1 MKNAA
6 ARSECRLC
14 HGRSSGLRESHV
26 IPRFVG
32 KYLKN
37 TSATGY
43 LTAVSVTG
51 ETQRAQDLYKERLLC
66 ARCERRL
73 NEYETFVAKAIF
85 HPFKRGSLRTI
96 PADERIGKFAVSV
109 SLRALWVLLTTTD
122 PLVKRCRK
130 RLLQLEKEWRSFLLE
145 EPGFVKGENTHHII
159 LCSKELLQ
167 TGLKAEPN
175 LVLGIFGTSAWFID
189 ERFGKAFIFA
199 NMAGMQTLSMV
210 TPAQVPVCRGMEV
223 YPRQT
228 LGVESSPGI
237 GWGGY
242 YQTILGLARRFRGAG
257 ESLSKEHKA
266 MIEQALRRNP
276 QRAIR
281 SEDLRIMAWQRKV
294 LDNSEDK

>member
-1 MKNAA
+1 
-6 ARSECRLC
+6 
-14 HGRSSGLRESHV
+14 
-26 IPRFVG
+26 VG
-32 KYLKN
+32 KYLKE

-73 NEYETFVAKAIF
+73 NEYETFVARAIF
-85 HPFKRGSLRTI
+85 HPFKRGFLRTI
-96 PADERIGKFAVSV
+96 PVDERIGKFAVSI

-122 PLVKRCRK
+122 PLVKRWRK
-130 RLLQLEKEWRSFLLE
+130 KLLQLEKEWRSFLLE
-145 EPGFVKGENTHHII
+145 APGFVKGENTHHIV

-167 TGLKAEPN
+167 AGLKAEPS
-175 LVLGIFGTSAWFID
+175 LVLGIFRTSAWFID

-210 TPAQVPVCRGMEV
+210 TPAELPVCRGMEV

-228 LGVESSPGI
+228 LGVQSSPGI

-242 YQTILGLARRFRGAG
+242 FQTILGLARRFRTAG
-257 ESLSKEHKA
+257 DSLSKGHKT

-276 QRAIR
+276 QRAIG
-281 SEDLRIMAWQRKV
+281 SEDLRIMAWQKKI
-294 LDNSEDK
+294 LDNSEET